1 MFTAIAIDDEKKALD
16 RFERVMLDEPRLYL
30 AGRFTNAQEA
40 IFFAEQVKIDVAF
53 VDIDMPGIDGL
64 ELAERLLSVRPR
76 LEIIFVT
83 AYDQYA
89 LAAFRLHAAG
99 YLLKPIGLQEL
110 REQVDVLV
118 RRRGDVITAEQTVPL
133 VVCCFG
139 SFRCHPDGDE
149 DRLIQWRTAKTEEL
163 FALLINSQGAPLPR
177 EIIIDTLWP
186 ETDPEKA
193 ANRFRVTCTYLRNT
207 LAASGYPDMLLRE
220 RDSYRL
226 DLQRLRCD
234 LLQLTALLPQTA
246 VSNNL
251 ELLEKIG
258 RLCASPFLEN
268 KNFEWA
274 IRPQRLYEQEF
285 KKIQYRLVE
294 EYTLRAAHDQAAAA
308 LQAIVNRDPCDERA
322 VTGLI
327 DHYLKIGQ
335 KENAFKVFKDYEQQL
350 MAELGLRPSAN
361 VSERLRVKTSY

>member
-30 AGRFTNAQEA
+30 AGRFTNAEDA
-40 IFFAEQVKIDVAF
+40 ILFAELVKIDVAF

-64 ELAERLLSVRPR
+64 VLAERLLGARPR

-110 REQVDVLV
+110 QEQVDVLV
-118 RRRGDVITAEQTVPL
+118 RRRGDTMTGTQTVPL
-133 VVCCFG
+133 IVSCFG
-139 SFRCHPDGDE
+139 NFRCYPDGDE
-149 DRLIQWRTAKTEEL
+149 DRLVQWRTAKTEEL
-163 FALLINSQGAPLPR
+163 FALLINSLGGPLPR
-177 EIIIDTLWP
+177 EIIVDTLWP
-186 ETDPEKA
+186 EADPEKA

-207 LAASGYPDMLLRE
+207 LAACGYPDMLLRE

-226 DLQRLRCD
+226 DAQRLRCD
-234 LLQLTALLPQTA
+234 LFQLTILLPQAA
-246 VSNNL
+246 VNNNA
-251 ELLEKIG
+251 ELLERTS
-258 RLCASPFLEN
+258 RLCAEPFLEN
-268 KNFEWA
+268 KNYEWA

-285 KKIQYRLVE
+285 KRIQFRLAD
-294 EYTLRAAHDQAAAA
+294 EYAKRSDHPLYADA
-308 LQAIVNRDPCDERA
+308 LQAILNRDPCDERA

-327 DHYLKIGQ
+327 THFLENGQ
-335 KENAFKVFKDYEQQL
+335 PENAHKIYRDFEQQL
-350 MAELGLRPSAN
+350 LSELGLRPSARIR
-361 VSERLRVKTSY
+361 ELLKGG

>member
-30 AGRFTNAQEA
+30 AGRFTKAEDA
-40 IFFAEQVKIDVAF
+40 ISFAEQVKIDVAF

-64 ELAERLLSVRPR
+64 TLAERLLSMRPR

-89 LAAFRLHAAG
+89 MAAFRLHAAG

-118 RRRGDVITAEQTVPL
+118 RRRGDIMLNDQSVPL
-133 VVCCFG
+133 VVNCFG
-139 SFRCHPDGDE
+139 TFRCYPDGDE
-149 DRLIQWRTAKTEEL
+149 ERLVQWRTTKTEEL
-163 FALLINSQGAPLPR
+163 FALLINSLGGPLPR
-177 EIIIDTLWP
+177 EIIVDTLWP

-207 LAASGYPDMLLRE
+207 LATSGYPDMLLRE

-234 LLQLTALLPQTA
+234 LFQLTALLPQSA
-246 VSNNL
+246 VNNNIDM
-251 ELLEKIG
+251 LEKVG
-258 RLCASPFLEN
+258 RLCAEPFLEN
-268 KNFEWA
+268 KNYEWA
-274 IRPQRLYEQEF
+274 IRPQRLYEQEY
-285 KKIQYRLVE
+285 KRIQYHLAD
-294 EYTLRAAHDQAAAA
+294 EYARHSVMPMVADA
-308 LQAIVNRDPCDERA
+308 LQAILNRDPCDERA
-322 VTGLI
+322 VIGLI
-327 DHYLKIGQ
+327 RHFLDSGQ
-335 KENAFKVFKDYEQQL
+335 PENAYKIYKEYERQL
-350 MAELGLRPSAN
+350 MSELGLRPSPAIR
-361 VSERLRVKTSY
+361 ELLKG

>member
-30 AGRFTNAQEA
+30 AGRFTNVEDAL
-40 IFFAEQVKIDVAF
+40 FFVEQVKIDVAF

-64 ELAERLLSVRPR
+64 ELAERLLSIRPR

-118 RRRGDVITAEQTVPL
+118 RRRGDLANTEQTVPL
-133 VVCCFG
+133 VVNCFG
-139 SFRCHPDGDE
+139 GFRCYPDGDE
-149 DRLIQWRTAKTEEL
+149 DRLIQWRTGKTEEL
-163 FALLINSQGAPLPR
+163 FALLINNLGAPLPR
-177 EIIIDTLWP
+177 EIIVDTLWP

-207 LAASGYPDMLLRE
+207 LAAGGYPDMLLRE

-234 LLQLTALLPQTA
+234 LIQLTTLLPQAA

-251 ELLEKIG
+251 ELLEKTS

-274 IRPQRLYEQEF
+274 IRQQRLYEQEF
-285 KKIQYRLVE
+285 KRIQYRLAE
-294 EYTLRAAHDQAAAA
+294 EYTRRAAHDRAAVA

-335 KENAFKVFKDYEQQL
+335 KENAHKIYKAYEQQL
-350 MAELGLRPSAN
+350 MAELGLRPSAILG
-361 VSERLRVKTSY
+361 ERLRMKNEG